1 MRLDIKIKKEEGN
14 NMNKTMKILSIA
26 LLVIMIVA
34 TATSVFAAESVLTQ
48 LNTDIK
54 TANVD
59 TSDISKTAGTV
70 ISMIRNIA
78 IIASVIIIVILGFK
92 YMMGSV
98 EEKAGYQ
105 KSFIP
110 LIVGIVV
117 VLGATSIASFLFN
130 MF

>member
-1 MRLDIKIKKEEGN
+1 
-14 NMNKTMKILSIA
+14 MNKTMKILSIA

-34 TATSVFAAESVLTQ
+34 AASNVFAAGTVLNQ
-48 LNTDIK
+48 LNTDISS
-54 TANVD
+54 ANVD
-59 TSDISKTAGTV
+59 TGDISATAGK
-70 ISMIRNIA
+70 
-78 IIASVIIIVILGFK
+78 IIAMVRNVSIIAGVIIIVILGFK

-117 VLGATSIASFLFN
+117 IMGATSIASFLFN
-130 MF
+130 LF